1 MGPACTHVQAQRAG
15 EKGWRFNS
23 LRNVLQVSAEVV
35 SAQPAAVWSRRHLCQ
50 RRGPQ
55 DRGCVVRELYLWF
68 QLTQSAALGLKSQWK
83 NDPSSVTFVLVL
95 LKISF
100 GKKN

>member
-1 MGPACTHVQAQRAG
+1 M
-15 EKGWRFNS
+15 
-23 LRNVLQVSAEVV
+23 
-35 SAQPAAVWSRRHLCQ
+35 
-50 RRGPQ
+50 
-55 DRGCVVRELYLWF
+55 VRELYLWF

-100 GKKN
+100 GKKIKHLDVFMEIVIMVTRVGGGGFFPRI